1 MDGKILLLLSKKE
14 VLILAQALGN
24 RKKVLRGKIK
34 NNENHL
40 KKMDMP
46 SWTEKDFDTAIKKR
60 KIQLAETD
68 ILKTLVENVKPHVS
82 QVWVEVQN

>member
-1 MDGKILLLLSKKE
+1 MNGEFLFILSKKE
-14 VLILAQALGN
+14 VQILAQALGN
-24 RKKVLRGKIK
+24 RKKLLRGKIK

-46 SWTEKDFDTAIKKR
+46 SWTEKDFETAIAKR

-68 ILKTLVENVKPHVS
+68 ILKTLVENANPNELLK
-82 QVWVEVQN
+82 

>member
-1 MDGKILLLLSKKE
+1 MDLKISLVLTPKE
-14 VLILAQALGN
+14 VQILAQALGN

-40 KKMDMP
+40 KKMDV
-46 SWTEKDFDTAIKKR
+46 SGWTEKDFENAIAKR

-68 ILKTLVENVKPHVS
+68 ILKTLVENAKPN
-82 QVWVEVQN
+82 ELLK